1 MKDLIVKGVSVGKR
15 LVCFILLFIYGSFC
29 GTLFAGPG
37 KEDLKL
43 KKPYR
48 ISGQII
54 EENDESF
61 QFERKGRYALEISIK
76 NKSRKTITCF
86 TVLVYVSLFEDEEST
101 SYAGF
106 DEDYDFGRSD
116 FADGL
121 NQFVFRVEEEVG
133 GDERGVFIFP
143 LELEAFSDYLSDDY
157 RDIRY
162 EIDFIYVSEIEYED
176 GEKWFYKGG
185 S

>member
-1 MKDLIVKGVSVGKR
+1 M
-15 LVCFILLFIYGSFC
+15 
-29 GTLFAGPG
+29 
-37 KEDLKL
+37 
-43 KKPYR
+43 
-48 ISGQII
+48 
-54 EENDESF
+54 
-61 QFERKGRYALEISIK
+61 
-76 NKSRKTITCF
+76 
-86 TVLVYVSLFEDEEST
+86 
-101 SYAGF
+101 
-106 DEDYDFGRSD
+106 
-116 FADGL
+116 
-121 NQFVFRVEEEVG
+121 G